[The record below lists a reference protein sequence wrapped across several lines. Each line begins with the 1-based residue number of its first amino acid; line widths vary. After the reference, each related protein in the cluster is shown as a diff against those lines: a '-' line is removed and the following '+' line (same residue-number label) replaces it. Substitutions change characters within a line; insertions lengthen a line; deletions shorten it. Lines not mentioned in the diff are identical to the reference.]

1 MLSRSFG
8 SFQHHIDMKKIV
20 SILFIVF
27 STGIIAQSADSLF
40 VKANKLYQHEQYV
53 ESLVVYKQIEEGSL
67 ASDDLY
73 FNMANAYYKTNKV
86 APAIYYYEKA
96 LLLNPNHTD
105 AAYNLTFARRMGID
119 NIEALPKSIGQK
131 FTDNIILRLSYNTWA
146 YIAVVFSFLFALLF
160 LLYHF
165 SYSSGYK
172 RLYFITSIL
181 SAAFIIV
188 TVLFAYSNYDY
199 AKNYKTAIVFAEQSD
214 VKSAPTSSGEIDFEL
229 HEGAKVQ
236 LLESLDDWRKIKIA
250 DGKIGWIPAADIREL

>member
-1 MLSRSFG
+1 VKAG
-8 SFQHHIDMKKIV
+8 SLEIMKRIL
-20 SILFIVF
+20 SILLFLMANLVL
-27 STGIIAQSADSLF
+27 AQSADSLF
-40 VKANKLYQHEQYV
+40 VKANKLYQHEEYAA
-53 ESLVVYKQIEEGSL
+53 SLSLYEQIEAGNL

-96 LLLNPNHTD
+96 LLLNPNHAD
-105 AAYNLTFARRMGID
+105 AAYNLTFAKRMGID

-131 FTDNIILRLSYNTWA
+131 FTDTIILRLSYNTWA
-146 YIAVVFSFLFALLF
+146 YIAVVLSFLFALLF

-165 SYSSGYK
+165 SYLSVRK
-172 RLYFITSIL
+172 RIYFITSIL
-181 SAAFIIV
+181 SAIFIIM

-199 AKNYKTAIVFAEQSD
+199 AKNYKAAIVFAEQSD